1 MRLGCSHGGWLHGAE
16 RPVLGGQSMGMHSCQ
31 HRVHSIQSSRSEGEI
46 AFLKLGSLDI
56 LHLNL

>member
-1 MRLGCSHGGWLHGAE
+1 MEGGCTE
-16 RPVLGGQSMGMHSCQ
+16 QRPVLGGQSMGMHSCQ
-31 HRVHSIQSSRSEGEI
+31 HRVHSIQSSRREGEI